1 MFKGP
6 TGPQT
11 GRTPRT
17 QAEKIG
23 TDSSGFVNAPD
34 YNAQGGHPN
43 GAGMPGGVYTHNEPA
58 SPDAGPLPTQPNPI
72 K

>member
-6 TGPQT
+6 AGTNT
-11 GRTPRT
+11 RTPRT

-23 TDSSGFVNAPD
+23 TNPEGFKGVPD
-34 YNAQGGHPN
+34 YNPQGGHPT
-43 GAGMPGGVYTHNEPA
+43 GTGMPGGVYTHSEPE
-58 SPDAGPLPTQPNPI
+58 SPDAGPLPTQPSPF